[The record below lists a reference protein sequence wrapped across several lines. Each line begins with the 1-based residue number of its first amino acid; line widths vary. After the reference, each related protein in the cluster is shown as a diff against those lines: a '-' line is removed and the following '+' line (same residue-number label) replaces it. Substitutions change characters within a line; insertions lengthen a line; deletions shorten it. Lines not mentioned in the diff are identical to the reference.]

1 MTERRERRERRER
14 GREREREREGEG
26 ERGVTVSSLA
36 STQQSSGVGKTFD
49 PQHTHTY
56 TTTLITQ

>member
-1 MTERRERRERRER
+1 MRRER
-14 GREREREREGEG
+14 GERGEREGEGEREREREG

-56 TTTLITQ
+56 TTTLIIQ